1 VHSNSTWHSLRDE
14 DQSMTESARPSPA
27 PVRPLPPVAKSRL
40 NRGRV
45 IRIIIGMAL
54 LILVVGVMVWK
65 ETPKQSPMGAAS
77 TETQEAAKLQTGP
90 SVQVMKPQRRD
101 IARKLTLP
109 ANIAPW
115 YQATL
120 YAKVSGYL
128 KEMRVDKGD
137 EVKKGQIIAII
148 DAPEVADQYE
158 QAKVDYAIKKLTYER
173 LNGVFQEN
181 PDVIAKQDVDVAKA
195 AADGAKHLRD
205 TRFTLLSYT
214 RVDAPFD
221 GTITAR
227 FADPGAMIQA
237 AIGSATQSTP
247 LYTIMSIDTVRVYVS
262 VPQEDAPLAL
272 PGVPATLNV
281 KERSE
286 SEIKGTI
293 TRTTEALDPTTR
305 TLLVEIDLPNKD
317 HRLQPG
323 TYVTASLY
331 LVQHNQ
337 ALVVPP
343 AAILSEDGGKHKSV
357 FVVEEGRARKVPIKT
372 GIDDGIWVEVTD
384 GLTGNEDV
392 IVVGKTNVTD
402 GHLVQARP
410 YDLPSGRPGSQ
421 KM

>member
-1 VHSNSTWHSLRDE
+1 
-14 DQSMTESARPSPA
+14 MI
-27 PVRPLPPVAKSRL
+27 RL
-40 NRGRV
+40 ALGA
-45 IRIIIGMAL
+45 IL
-54 LILVVGVMVWK
+54 LILVAAAILWK
-65 ETPKQSPMGAAS
+65 ETPKPAVTAGADI
-77 TETQEAAKLQTGP
+77 EKEATMPHTGP

-173 LNGVFQEN
+173 LNGVYQEN

-227 FADPGAMIQA
+227 FADPGALIQA
-237 AIGSATQSTP
+237 AVGSASQSTP

-272 PGVPATLNV
+272 PGVPATLNI
-281 KERSE
+281 KELPGSE
-286 SEIKGTI
+286 FKGAI
-293 TRTTEALDPTTR
+293 TRATEALDPTTR
-305 TLLVEIDLPNKD
+305 TLLVEIDLPNKN

-323 TYVTASLY
+323 MYVTATLY
-331 LVQHNQ
+331 LAQHNQ
-337 ALVVPP
+337 ALALPP
-343 AAILSEDGGKHKSV
+343 AAILSEDGGKHKAV
-357 FVVEEGRARKVPIKT
+357 FVVEEGHARKVPIKT
-372 GIDDGIWVEVTD
+372 GIDDGIWVEVMD

-392 IVVGKTNVTD
+392 IVVGRSNVQD
-402 GHLVQARP
+402 GQPVQARP
-410 YDLPSGRPGSQ
+410 YDLPSGRLGSQ